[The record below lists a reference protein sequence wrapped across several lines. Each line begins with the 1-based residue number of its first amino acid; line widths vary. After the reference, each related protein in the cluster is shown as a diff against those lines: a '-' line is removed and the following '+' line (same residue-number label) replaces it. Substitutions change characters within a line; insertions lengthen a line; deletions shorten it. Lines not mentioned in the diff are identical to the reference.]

1 MPIRLNLLAEAQTAE
16 EMRRRDPVKRAAWI
30 GGFIAFLVLLWAGL
44 LQFDIMSANSELNTL
59 EGRWKSMEKDFSHAV
74 GIMTKP
80 REIEDKL
87 AALDQLATNRFLWG
101 TVLNALQ
108 QVTLDN
114 LPLVRFKGDQSYI
127 QFEGTKPVTNAPGRI
142 TPGKPATSTEKIIL
156 SIDARDYSLPQGDGI
171 FKFKEAL
178 EIFPF
183 FQTNLQKK
191 PNGVVLTRRDPPQTE
206 ALDPRPF
213 VPFALE
219 CRFPEKT
226 RQ

>member
-1 MPIRLNLLAEAQTAE
+1 
-16 EMRRRDPVKRAAWI
+16 K
-30 GGFIAFLVLLWAGL
+30 F
-44 LQFDIMSANSELNTL
+44 
-59 EGRWKSMEKDFSHAV
+59 MEKDFSHAV
-74 GIMTKP
+74 GIMTKQ

-142 TPGKPATSTEKIIL
+142 TLFKQATSTEKIIL

-178 EIFPF
+178 EIFP
-183 FQTNLQKK
+183 
-191 PNGVVLTRRDPPQTE
+191 
-206 ALDPRPF
+206 
-213 VPFALE
+213 
-219 CRFPEKT
+219 
-226 RQ
+226 